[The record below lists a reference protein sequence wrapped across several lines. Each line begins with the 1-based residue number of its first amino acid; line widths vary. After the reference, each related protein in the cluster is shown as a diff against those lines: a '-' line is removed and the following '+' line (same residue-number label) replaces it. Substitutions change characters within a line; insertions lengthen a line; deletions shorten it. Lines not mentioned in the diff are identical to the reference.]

1 MSIPP
6 GSRATQSIDTFRL
19 AHGISAQIRAPA
31 ERIWSLLTDAA
42 SFPRWNST
50 VTRIDG
56 EIALGKKITVHVP
69 SSSRAFA
76 LKVSEFEPGKRMV
89 WSSGAAPMFKGVRTY
104 LLVPLSD
111 GSTHFSMDEVLSGL
125 MLPLIK
131 GSLPDFGPIFER
143 YAFDLQQE
151 AEKSPA

>member
-6 GSRATQSIDTFRL
+6 GSRATKSVDTFRI

-31 ERIWSLLTDAA
+31 ERIWSLLTNATD
-42 SFPRWNST
+42 FPRWNST

-56 EIALGKKITVHVP
+56 EIALGKKITVRVP
-69 SSSRAFA
+69 SSPRAFA
-76 LKVSEFEPGKRMV
+76 LTVSELEPGRRMV
-89 WSSGAAPMFKGVRTY
+89 WQSGFAPMFKGVRTY

-111 GSTHFSMDEVLSGL
+111 GSTEFCMDEVMSGL

-131 GSLPDFGPIFER
+131 SSLPDFGAVFER
-143 YAFDLQQE
+143 YALDLQRE
-151 AEKSPA
+151 AEKA